1 MYKGKAPDGL
11 EEGFIQLLAF
21 DFPFNFCLLEP
32 PPPPWVPSK
41 PAGYLLLLCEKP
53 ESQMSLKPSAF
64 DKSSVWRL

>member
-32 PPPPWVPSK
+32 PPHHGSPQNQQDIS
-41 PAGYLLLLCEKP
+41 
-53 ESQMSLKPSAF
+53 S
-64 DKSSVWRL
+64 SSVRSPNLR